1 MKPMN
6 EQLRNYFKEKGISQ
20 VEIAEKLGVTKNTVN
35 RYFLGYSKFGKAQA
49 EKWHAIFGISKAFL
63 LTGEG
68 LITDEDATQ
77 YEENISNLTGT
88 IHILTDTIREKD
100 RTIENLKARIAEL
113 ENLIKL
119 TN

>member
-1 MKPMN
+1 MELVHEK
-6 EQLRNYFKEKGISQ
+6 LRSYFKEIGMSQ
-20 VEIAEKLGVTKNTVN
+20 VEIAEKLGVSKTTVN
-35 RYFLGYSKFGKAQA
+35 NLLTGYSKFGKAQA
-49 EKWHAIFGISKAFL
+49 EKWNAIFGISKAFL

-113 ENLIKL
+113 ERQTK
-119 TN
+119 